1 MAALHVLQWW
11 ILARKA
17 GEGMGGERAGCTKY
31 ALKQTCVKAL
41 SNSLKQKTARTTFP
55 FATAR
60 NSITRKSVSQFT
72 FTRYCTN
79 FLPLILVFCISL
91 LCPFRYNNKQDT
103 IGKWAPLQCKQ
114 PNFKPIILRPH
125 RHGYRAAVFI
135 LAVHRWHAPDGI
147 WNWSN
152 RQQQNRMA
160 ERQSTKQCHPFND
173 RRAVALFWGKAVQR
187 AVLFQLRVCN
197 MVHFRPA
204 VPRYCLHLPVE
215 QQPCSLFYW
224 AHTLPYP
231 FIYHLLFG
239 GICTD
244 RTAHFSYGFSSYGP
258 HSCSLRYAGINS
270 VVLWAITL
278 LFFFFFRIMYL

>member
-1 MAALHVLQWW
+1 MIVSYYSIFLQKS
-11 ILARKA
+11 ILWLRCMYYSDESSRVKQ
-17 GEGMGGERAGCTKY
+17 GRGGERAGCTKY

-41 SNSLKQKTARTTFP
+41 SNSLKQKTACTTFP

-103 IGKWAPLQCKQ
+103 IGKGAPLQCKQ

-147 WNWSN
+147 WIEVTANNKTVWQSGKVQSSAILLMIGGLLCCFEEKLSN
-152 RQQQNRMA
+152 VLFYFSSGFATWYISDRLFLVIASICRLNSSLVPYFTERTPSHILLYITCFLAVYAQTERRIFRMA
-160 ERQSTKQCHPFND
+160 FLLMARISVRSAIELHP
-173 RRAVALFWGKAVQR
+173 
-187 AVLFQLRVCN
+187 
-197 MVHFRPA
+197 
-204 VPRYCLHLPVE
+204 
-215 QQPCSLFYW
+215 
-224 AHTLPYP
+224 
-231 FIYHLLFG
+231 
-239 GICTD
+239 IC
-244 RTAHFSYGFSSYGP
+244 
-258 HSCSLRYAGINS
+258 
-270 VVLWAITL
+270 
-278 LFFFFFRIMYL
+278 